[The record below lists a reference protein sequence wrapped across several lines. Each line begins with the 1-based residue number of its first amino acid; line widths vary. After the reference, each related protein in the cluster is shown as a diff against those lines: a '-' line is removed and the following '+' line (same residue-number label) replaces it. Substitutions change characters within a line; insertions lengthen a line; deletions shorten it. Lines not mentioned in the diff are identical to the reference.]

1 MTNDKKNDSNLSWVL
16 ADIGGTNARFALY
29 SPDPSGAIE
38 LRELLQ
44 FRCRQFSS
52 FNDALSTYLDQVGV
66 AVEGAS
72 VSIAGPADVD
82 QIVMTNLNW
91 KFSIEEVKKQ
101 LDLKHMWVINDA
113 SAAALATTCATQLE
127 LIKPGHAEAGAARIN
142 LIPGT
147 GFGVGTI
154 VPLDDGWLPVQG
166 EGGHA
171 TLAAVADEEFSVL
184 HHITKVSGRSIVD
197 SVLSGPGMLVI
208 YQALAA
214 VRGQQALDVAP
225 REMTL
230 NALNNNDAISSDAL
244 DLYCVLLGRLAGDLA
259 LTMNAHGGV
268 YLSGDLL
275 QRIGGER
282 ISDNFNNGFMD
293 KGKMTSKVERI
304 PVFLLNSEYPCLK
317 GASVWLNS
325 QLSRIRS
332 SN

>member
-1 MTNDKKNDSNLSWVL
+1 MINNKNNDSIPSWVL

-29 SPDPSGAIE
+29 SPDPAGGIE

-44 FRCRQFSS
+44 FRCRQFNNFS
-52 FNDALSTYLDQVGV
+52 DALSTYLDQVGV

-82 QIVMTNLNW
+82 QIVMTNLEW
-91 KFSIEEVKKQ
+91 VFSIEDLKKQ
-101 LDLKHMWVINDA
+101 LNLKHMWVINDA
-113 SAAALATTCATQLE
+113 AAAALSTTCATQLE

-147 GFGVGTI
+147 GFGVGSI
-154 VPLDDGWLPVQG
+154 VPLDDGWLPIQG

-171 TLAAVADEEFSVL
+171 TLAAVTDEEFSVL
-184 HHITKVSGRSIVD
+184 HHITKDYGRAIVD
-197 SVLSGPGMLVI
+197 SVLSGPGMLII
-208 YQALAA
+208 YKALAA
-214 VRGQQALDVAP
+214 VRGQKALDVDP

-230 NALNNNDAISSDAL
+230 NAINNHDATSVDAL

-275 QRIGGER
+275 QRVGAER
-282 ISDNFNNGFMD
+282 MTDSFNSGFMD
-293 KGKMTSKVERI
+293 KGKMTAKVDRI

-325 QLSRIRS
+325 QLARMKNS
-332 SN
+332 S

>member
-1 MTNDKKNDSNLSWVL
+1 MKSSQKIESNPNWVL

-29 SPDPSGAIE
+29 TPDPSGAIE

-44 FRCRQFSS
+44 FRCRQFKS

-91 KFSIEEVKKQ
+91 AFSINEVKQQ
-101 LDLKHMWVINDA
+101 LKLKHMWVINDA
-113 SAAALATTCATQLE
+113 SAAALSTTRATQLE

-147 GFGVGTI
+147 GFGVGSI
-154 VPLDDGWLPVQG
+154 MPLDQGWLPIQG

-171 TLAAVADEEFSVL
+171 TLAAVNDEEFSVL
-184 HHITKVSGRSIVD
+184 HHITKEFGRAIVD
-197 SVLSGPGMLVI
+197 SVLSGPGMLTI
-208 YQALAA
+208 YKALAA
-214 VRGQQALDVAP
+214 VRGLQAMDVDA

-230 NALNNNDAISSDAL
+230 NALNNKDDLSSDAL
-244 DLYCVLLGRLAGDLA
+244 DLYCTLLGRLGGDLA

-275 QRIGGER
+275 QRVGAER
-282 ISDNFNNGFMD
+282 ISDCFNAGFMD
-293 KGKMTSKVERI
+293 KGKMAAKVDRI
-304 PVFLLNSEYPCLK
+304 PVYLLNSEYPCLK
-317 GASVWLNS
+317 GASVWLNCQRARMQNS
-325 QLSRIRS
+325 Q
-332 SN
+332 